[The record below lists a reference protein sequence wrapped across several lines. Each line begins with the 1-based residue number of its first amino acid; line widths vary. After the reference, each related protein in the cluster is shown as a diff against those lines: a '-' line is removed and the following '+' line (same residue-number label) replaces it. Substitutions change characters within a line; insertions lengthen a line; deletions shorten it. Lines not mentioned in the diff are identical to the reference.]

1 MLCRPFLF
9 SLGWIFFG
17 VCSADAQWVHR
28 DLRTEPSTAPGVVHQ
43 HVVLENP
50 ATSDQ
55 ATLELAK
62 FSPTSARLR
71 LVDNPDGRDIA
82 AVLGSANNV
91 GGVNGGY
98 FDERFAPLGLRI
110 AEGKKLSLLVRGR
123 LLSGIVVAS
132 GSKIQILRLSEFG
145 KGIRPQTAIQCG
157 PFLIDRGAAVAGL
170 DSKHTARRTF
180 IALSNS
186 GEVLMGYCSN
196 ASLAE
201 LPAILA
207 GYAGDTKIQRALN
220 LDGGSSSAFW
230 FKRKDGSI
238 FSIGEQKSV
247 RDFVAI
253 APQ

>member
-9 SLGWIFFG
+9 SLGWIFLC
-17 VCSADAQWVHR
+17 VWTADGQWVVR
-28 DLRTEPSTAPGVVHQ
+28 DTRTEPSAVPGVVHQ
-43 HVVLENP
+43 HTVLED
-50 ATSDQ
+50 SSGGGK

-62 FSPTSARLR
+62 FSPKSARLR

-91 GGVNGGY
+91 AGVNGGY
-98 FDERFAPLGLRI
+98 FDESFAPLGLRI
-110 AEGKKLSLLVRGR
+110 ADGKKLSPLVRGR
-123 LLSGIVVAS
+123 LLTGVVVS
-132 GSKIQILRLSEFG
+132 SDSKIQILRLSEFG
-145 KGIRPQTAIQCG
+145 KASHAAFAIQCG

-180 IALSNS
+180 IAVSSS
-186 GEVLMGYCSN
+186 GEVIVGYCSD

-201 LPAILA
+201 LPAILL
-207 GYAGDTKIQRALN
+207 GYGGEAKIQRALN
-220 LDGGSSSAFW
+220 FDGGSSSAFW
-230 FKRKDGSI
+230 FKRKDGSV

-247 RDFVAI
+247 RDFVAV